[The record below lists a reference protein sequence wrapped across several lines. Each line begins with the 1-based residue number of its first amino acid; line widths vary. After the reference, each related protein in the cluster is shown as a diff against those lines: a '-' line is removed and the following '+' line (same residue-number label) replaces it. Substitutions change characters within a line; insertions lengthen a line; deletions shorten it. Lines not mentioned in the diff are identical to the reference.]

1 MSTLKDTT
9 ATFKRRGIVMTQS
22 VYTKEQ
28 FDNLF
33 EAVLNLDHKVR
44 ELESDMYNMRRDNDE
59 LRRRVSDLESKKR
72 MPPF

>member
-1 MSTLKDTT
+1 MSTLKGIT
-9 ATFKRRGIVMTQS
+9 ATFKREGIVMTQS

-44 ELESDMYNMRRDNDE
+44 ELESDIYNMRRDNDE